1 MSLKDDRKKRPK
13 MEYTDGTH
21 PDQSNDQNY
30 IQRRVLRS
38 GYLSIQSYIRDRS
51 DEIAAASSNKFISI
65 IDEVDEM
72 HHLVNKPREQV
83 SDAEALRDLANTLVA
98 SIRVHSTG
106 SVTPSLFVS
115 SLISQFGKKE
125 STEITETAQIQW
137 KDIGLHASHPLFMT
151 FQGSCT
157 MIGPMKQDVKPPKI
171 LVKRKRSRSS
181 VKEEKVKPE
190 EIEETVSKEKTNT
203 EKIIASMFDILKTN
217 TNVCLENIILNRV
230 SFAQTV
236 ENLFAL
242 SFLVKDGRVMITV
255 NEKGSHYVSPRN
267 APSAGMMS
275 SGKVAYSHFVFKFD
289 FNDWKLMKDLV
300 AGGSELMPHR
310 TKIDSCGGCES
321 EPDLK
326 RNNHPTTNITTQK
339 VSRNQEG
346 SPEIGSKWRPIC
358 V

>member
-1 MSLKDDRKKRPK
+1 MYDRKKRPK
-13 MEYTDGTH
+13 TEHTDGA
-21 PDQSNDQNY
+21 DQNQSDDQNFA
-30 IQRRVLRS
+30 QRRVLRS
-38 GYLSIQSYIRDRS
+38 GYLSIQSYIRDRR
-51 DEIAAASSNKFISI
+51 DEIAAANSKKFIAI
-65 IDEVDEM
+65 IDEVEEM

-115 SLISQFGKKE
+115 SLINQFGKKE
-125 STEITETAQIQW
+125 STEITETTQIQW

-157 MIGPMKQDVKPPKI
+157 MIGPMNQDVKPPKV
-171 LVKRKRSRSS
+171 LVERKRSRSS
-181 VKEEKVKPE
+181 LKEKKVKPE
-190 EIEETVSKEKTNT
+190 EIDDTVSKEKTDT
-203 EKIIASMFDILKTN
+203 EETIASMFDILKTN

-242 SFLVKDGRVMITV
+242 SFLVKDGRVLITV
-255 NEKGSHYVSPRN
+255 DEKGSHHVSPRN
-267 APSAGMMS
+267 APSAGMIS

-300 AGGSELMPHR
+300 AVGSELMPHR
-310 TKIDSCGGCES
+310 TKVDSCGGCES

-326 RNNHPTTNITTQK
+326 RNNHPTTIITTQK

-346 SPEIGSKWRPIC
+346 SNEIGNRQMSIY
-358 V
+358 